1 MQPGQMAYDRA
12 ITVFSPDG
20 RLFQVEY
27 ARVAVTRGNTTVGL
41 KFKKGIVL
49 MADKKIGSR
58 LVETSSIE
66 KIFQID
72 EHVGAATSGLVAD
85 ARVLV
90 DYARLVAQ
98 INKVTYSEKIGV
110 DLLVKRICD
119 YKQNYTQ
126 YGGVRPFG
134 TALLV
139 AGVDDLGTHLFETD
153 PSGALVS
160 YKAGRPSWSSSRRS
174 TKRGCPRTTRWSSA
188 SRRCRRPPRA
198 RNSTPARS
206 RSGSSSK
213 ARSSGACRRR
223 KWAST
228 SRGSPTPPRRSH
240 AQRASKRSPG
250 RHFQGIRH
258 RPVREVG
265 REVRGPRQA
274 RGRREGPRREGG
286 GPPERAGHR

>member
-41 KFKKGIVL
+41 KFK
-49 MADKKIGSR
+49 
-58 LVETSSIE
+58 
-66 KIFQID
+66 
-72 EHVGAATSGLVAD
+72 
-85 ARVLV
+85 
-90 DYARLVAQ
+90 
-98 INKVTYSEKIGV
+98 NGV

-160 YKAGRPSWSSSRRS
+160 YKAGSIGQGRQAVMELLEEKYKEGMTQDDSIVLGLEALQ
-174 TKRGCPRTTRWSSA
+174 KA
-188 SRRCRRPPRA
+188 SEGEKLDARA
-198 RNSTPARS
+198 
-206 RSGSSSK
+206 
-213 ARSSGACRRR
+213 
-223 KWAST
+223 
-228 SRGSPTPPRRSH
+228 
-240 AQRASKRSPG
+240 
-250 RHFQGIRH
+250 I
-258 RPVREVG
+258 EVG
-265 REVRGPRQA
+265 LIVEGEKFRRLPESEVGQYLTRVPTA
-274 RGRREGPRREGG
+274 S
-286 GPPERAGHR
+286 

>member
-1 MQPGQMAYDRA
+1 MQPCQMAYDRA

-41 KFKKGIVL
+41 KFKNGIVL

-98 INKVTYSEKIGV
+98 INKVTYSERIGV

-160 YKAGRPSWSSSRRS
+160 YKAGSIGQGRQALQ
-174 TKRGCPRTTRWSSA
+174 KA
-188 SRRCRRPPRA
+188 SEGEKLDARA
-198 RNSTPARS
+198 
-206 RSGSSSK
+206 
-213 ARSSGACRRR
+213 
-223 KWAST
+223 
-228 SRGSPTPPRRSH
+228 
-240 AQRASKRSPG
+240 
-250 RHFQGIRH
+250 I
-258 RPVREVG
+258 EVG
-265 REVRGPRQA
+265 IIVEGERFRRLSETEVGQYLSRMPTA
-274 RGRREGPRREGG
+274 S
-286 GPPERAGHR
+286 

>member
-41 KFKKGIVL
+41 KFKDGIVL

-90 DYARLVAQ
+90 DYARLV
-98 INKVTYSEKIGV
+98 T
-110 DLLVKRICD
+110 RICD

-126 YGGVRPFG
+126 YGGVCPFG

-160 YKAGRPSWSSSRRS
+160 YKAGSIGQGRQAVMELLEEKYKESMS
-174 TKRGCPRTTRWSSA
+174 KDDAMLLGLQGLQKA
-188 SRRCRRPPRA
+188 AEGEKLDARA
-198 RNSTPARS
+198 
-206 RSGSSSK
+206 
-213 ARSSGACRRR
+213 
-223 KWAST
+223 
-228 SRGSPTPPRRSH
+228 
-240 AQRASKRSPG
+240 
-250 RHFQGIRH
+250 I
-258 RPVREVG
+258 EVG
-265 REVRGPRQA
+265 LIVEGEKFRRLSEAEVGQYLSRLPA
-274 RGRREGPRREGG
+274 
-286 GPPERAGHR
+286 AS

>member
-41 KFKKGIVL
+41 KFKNGIIL

-98 INKVTYSEKIGV
+98 INKVTYSERIGV

-134 TALLV
+134 APLRG
-139 AGVDDLGTHLFETD
+139 AGGVGPGTHVVETD
-153 PSGALVS
+153 PSGCLVACQ
-160 YKAGRPSWSSSRRS
+160 AGSN
-174 TKRGCPRTTRWSSA
+174 A
-188 SRRCRRPPRA
+188 S
-198 RNSTPARS
+198 
-206 RSGSSSK
+206 G
-213 ARSSGACRRR
+213 
-223 KWAST
+223 
-228 SRGSPTPPRRSH
+228 
-240 AQRASKRSPG
+240 
-250 RHFQGIRH
+250 
-258 RPVREVG
+258 
-265 REVRGPRQA
+265 
-274 RGRREGPRREGG
+274 
-286 GPPERAGHR
+286 